1 MRRRQFGR
9 VAGGVLLAGIMGS
22 GALAAWAWHDLPFP
36 PIVRPPAASIVLTDR
51 NGQPLYEVETA
62 SGRHRPVALDQVAPA
77 VVHATVAT
85 EDASFFTNPGVD
97 GLALLRALLQ
107 TLRGE
112 PAGGSTITMQLAR
125 LSVLPPERLADA
137 PMRRKLQEI
146 ALALLLTARESKA
159 TILAQYL
166 NAVPY
171 GNRAVGIEAASQAYF
186 GKPAANL
193 SLAEAALLAGL
204 PQAPAWLDP
213 AVHREAAR
221 ERQRQVLA
229 LMVRHGWITP
239 AEAAAAAEQPL
250 DLRPPTVTIQAPH
263 FVLGTLSRA
272 VELARATGGER
283 VVTTIDGGL
292 QQLAEAVIRSHLSR
306 LAAQRVTNAALVA
319 LDPQTGEVLTLAG
332 SADYFNPAIA
342 GQVNVALAPRQPGSA
357 IKPLTYAA
365 AFERGFS
372 PADVLADVRTV
383 FTTRRGERYV
393 PVNYDHQYHGPLSLR
408 TALASSINSVAVRLL
423 DRIGVGALIDLGQQL
438 GLSTWRDIERY
449 DLALTLGGGE
459 VTLLDL
465 TAAYAA
471 FAAGGE
477 YHPPQDLLRLETA
490 MGRTVWQAAPP
501 PARRVLSPETA
512 FLISHILSD
521 PVARE
526 LGFGTGGPLRL
537 SRPAAVKTGTT
548 SSFRDNWTIGY
559 TPDLVVGVWVG
570 NSDGEP
576 MREVSGI
583 TGAAPIWH
591 DFFEQVL
598 ATRPSRSFPV
608 PETIR
613 WVAVCEVDGKLATPD
628 CPRVVVEPFVAGR
641 EPRESSTSYQ
651 RLLIDRASGDLWE
664 PGCPGPAV
672 ERLFWLLPPDALAW
686 GRERGIPEPPRRSCR
701 GTLRNDPDAPFVR
714 LLEPDEGAV
723 LVLSPRL
730 PREMQRLR
738 VQALG
743 AGGTVQLSVDGQ
755 PIASRDGSGWWT
767 LEPGEHRVRAVLVR
781 DQRELAEERRTILVV
796 PSPAEGE
803 RACVAC

>member
-1 MRRRQFGR
+1 MCWRQFGR
-9 VAGGVLLAGIMGS
+9 VLGAGLLAGIMGS
-22 GALAAWAWHDLPFP
+22 GVVAGWAWHDLPFP
-36 PIVRPPAASIVLTDR
+36 PVVRPPAASIVLTDR

-62 SGRHRPVALDQVAPA
+62 SGRHQPVGLDQVAPA

-125 LSVLPPERLADA
+125 LSVLPPERRTDS
-137 PMRRKLQEI
+137 PVRRKLQEI

-229 LMVRHGWITP
+229 LMVRHGRITP

-263 FVLGTLSRA
+263 FVIGTLSRA

-319 LDPQTGEVLTLAG
+319 LDPQTGEVLALAG

-342 GQVNVALAPRQPGSA
+342 GQVNVALSPRQPGSA

-383 FTTRRGERYV
+383 FTTRRGESYI

-408 TALASSINSVAVRLL
+408 TALASSINGVAVRLL

-438 GLSTWRDIERY
+438 GLSTWRDVERY

-465 TAAYAA
+465 
-471 FAAGGE
+471 
-477 YHPPQDLLRLETA
+477 R
-490 MGRTVWQAAPP
+490 
-501 PARRVLSPETA
+501 
-512 FLISHILSD
+512 
-521 PVARE
+521 
-526 LGFGTGGPLRL
+526 
-537 SRPAAVKTGTT
+537 
-548 SSFRDNWTIGY
+548 
-559 TPDLVVGVWVG
+559 
-570 NSDGEP
+570 
-576 MREVSGI
+576 
-583 TGAAPIWH
+583 
-591 DFFEQVL
+591 
-598 ATRPSRSFPV
+598 
-608 PETIR
+608 
-613 WVAVCEVDGKLATPD
+613 
-628 CPRVVVEPFVAGR
+628 
-641 EPRESSTSYQ
+641 
-651 RLLIDRASGDLWE
+651 
-664 PGCPGPAV
+664 
-672 ERLFWLLPPDALAW
+672 
-686 GRERGIPEPPRRSCR
+686 
-701 GTLRNDPDAPFVR
+701 
-714 LLEPDEGAV
+714 
-723 LVLSPRL
+723 
-730 PREMQRLR
+730 
-738 VQALG
+738 
-743 AGGTVQLSVDGQ
+743 
-755 PIASRDGSGWWT
+755 
-767 LEPGEHRVRAVLVR
+767 
-781 DQRELAEERRTILVV
+781 
-796 PSPAEGE
+796 
-803 RACVAC
+803 